1 MKRLLLLPL
10 LPLLGLVACKPPQII
25 IKSGFEEGTIALHRS
40 SKLMAAKQDN
50 MFAFYIKQKERS
62 IDIHSQ
68 YGYWRAV
75 DDAEKKLKTL
85 KYWQEK
91 LPKGFV
97 QFRVTITERDASG
110 KPKATYGLTGE
121 DGSKNRVISC
131 LDPSLTKEQRAE
143 ILEATKTD
151 NPSKDFELSIFQK
164 GSRLHSQGR
173 PLLMDRMIDKAC
185 ELFANH

>member
-1 MKRLLLLPL
+1 MKRLLPL
-10 LPLLGLVACKPPQII
+10 LPLLGLVACNPSKII

-40 SKLMAAKQDN
+40 SKLMAAKQDD

-85 KYWQEK
+85 KYWQQK

-97 QFRVTITERDASG
+97 QFKVIISLIYPNGETQT
-110 KPKATYGLTGE
+110 TYGLTGE
-121 DGSKNRVISC
+121 DGTKNRVVSC

-143 ILEATKTD
+143 IVEATKTD

-185 ELFANH
+185 ELYANH